1 MGTMKRIGVAASRIA
16 KDDLVLYNVFVI
28 LLSCLLSL
36 FIFLVSAFTV
46 AAGMAL
52 TFWVTRG
59 FMAIDPGAALFKV
72 SLAGLAAATGLINLA
87 AILLNI
93 KFKR

>member
-1 MGTMKRIGVAASRIA
+1 MKRIGIAASHIA

-52 TFWVTRG
+52 TSWATRG
-59 FMAIDPGAALFKV
+59 FMAIDPGAMLVKV
-72 SLAGLAAATGLINLA
+72 SLAGLAAATGLINLT
-87 AILLNI
+87 AIMVNI